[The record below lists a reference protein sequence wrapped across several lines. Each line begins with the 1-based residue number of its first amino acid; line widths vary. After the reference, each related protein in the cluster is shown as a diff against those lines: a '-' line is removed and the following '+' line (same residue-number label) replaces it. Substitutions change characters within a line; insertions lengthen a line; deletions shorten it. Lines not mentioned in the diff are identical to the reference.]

1 MGTIDSSE
9 FDLHGHTK
17 YSAFN
22 EFVNYT
28 PEDAIKRAKEV
39 GLDGIA
45 ITGHDT
51 VQGLDEALNIAARE
65 GVIVVPGIEI
75 SSRIGFRMPHILAL
89 GVTPEEVDRSKHP
102 IPRFKSP
109 DTVIT
114 WIHDHGGIAIAAHPS
129 EKGKLTHLSY
139 EEVKML
145 TEKIEGIEVV
155 TTLGQNE
162 AMTKL
167 AEEKNLAGLG
177 SSDYHMLSQIG
188 LVGTRVFGKVETY
201 QDVIQSIR
209 EKKVEAFIR
218 TDIPE
223 ELQGGRSPDI
233 LLRQWRGEKL

>member
-1 MGTIDSSE
+1 MGDIDSKE

-17 YSAFN
+17 FSAFN

-28 PEDAIKRAKEV
+28 PEEAIKKAKEV

-51 VQGLDEALNIAARE
+51 LQGLDEALNIAARD
-65 GVIVVPGIEI
+65 GVIVVPGVEI
-75 SSRIGFRMPHILAL
+75 SSRIGFRIPHILAL
-89 GVTPEEVDRSKHP
+89 GVTPEEVKRNKYP

-129 EKGKLTHLSY
+129 EEGKLTQLSY
-139 EEVKML
+139 EEVKRFAGM
-145 TEKIEGIEVV
+145 IEGIEVV
-155 TTLGQNE
+155 TTLGHNE
-162 AMTKL
+162 AMAKL
-167 AEEKNLAGLG
+167 ADEKKLAGLG
-177 SSDYHMLSQIG
+177 SSDFHMLSQIG

-223 ELQGGRSPDI
+223 ELRGGRSPDI